1 MAENSKFQIS
11 PSNLQG
17 SFALLSKYRTQTKR
31 LREAAPNHLQE
42 DQRNEARCALTSQA
56 MSAVTIVKMAL
67 QFHPTSLKTGDFF
80 NLAEYLGFKSALS
93 SQNENHLKHVLMLLN
108 AAEEFS
114 NEDYDQAES
123 LLVSVPTSGHLPIER
138 VITCYAK
145 YLRERID
152 AKKRRI
158 DLERQVN
165 HFDLGEEMR
174 GIKDAIV
181 ACEQKLPLIQIS
193 NYAAIQTTLDSLSSA
208 EKIHFIDIGRK
219 LCSYW
224 IVMMQAL
231 SNRENCQLKQL
242 KITAVCSPVYNVAES
257 GKHLSSIAESM
268 NIPLVFKT
276 LHAEKNALANIHFV
290 PEEGEKVAV
299 FMDHSLHCLAACTKN
314 VEGLL
319 RGLKRLNPH
328 VMVAVDVEES
338 FATSS
343 FGERFRGALSMSS
356 AVVDC
361 LESCLEGERRCID
374 VIERLHFQES
384 ICNGVMNEDTSGI
397 GFSHHRRIDFWR
409 EYFSRFGILETE
421 MSEASLCQAQLMIGE
436 RACWSSCS
444 LGMNGKSMIL
454 CWKGIPLRFVSAW
467 KFPIT
472 ILKHPK

>member
-1 MAENSKFQIS
+1 
-11 PSNLQG
+11 
-17 SFALLSKYRTQTKR
+17 
-31 LREAAPNHLQE
+31 
-42 DQRNEARCALTSQA
+42 
-56 MSAVTIVKMAL
+56 MAL

-80 NLAEYLGFKSALS
+80 NIAESLGFKSALS
-93 SQNENHLKHVLMLLN
+93 SQNENHLKHVLMLLY
-108 AAEEFS
+108 AAEDFL

-123 LLVSVPTSGHLPIER
+123 HLVSVPTSGHLPIER
-138 VITCYAK
+138 VLTCYAK

-152 AKKRRI
+152 AKKCRI

-165 HFDLGEEMR
+165 RFDLEAEMR
-174 GIKDAIV
+174 DIKDAII

-193 NYAAIQTTLDSLSSA
+193 NYAAIQTILDSLSSA
-208 EKIHFIDIGRK
+208 EKIHFIDICRK

-231 SNRENCQLKQL
+231 SNRKNCQLKQL

-257 GKHLSSIAESM
+257 GKLLSSIAESM

-276 LHAEKNALANIHFV
+276 LLAEKSALANVHFE

-299 FMDHSLHCLAACTKN
+299 FMDHSLHWLAACTKN

-338 FATSS
+338 FTTSS

-374 VIERLHFQES
+374 VIERLHFQ
-384 ICNGVMNEDTSGI
+384 
-397 GFSHHRRIDFWR
+397 
-409 EYFSRFGILETE
+409 
-421 MSEASLCQAQLMIGE
+421 
-436 RACWSSCS
+436 
-444 LGMNGKSMIL
+444 
-454 CWKGIPLRFVSAW
+454 
-467 KFPIT
+467 
-472 ILKHPK
+472 

>member
-1 MAENSKFQIS
+1 MAEKSRFQIS

-31 LREAAPNHLQE
+31 LREGAPNHLQT

-56 MSAVTIVKMAL
+56 LSAVTIVKMAL
-67 QFHPTSLKTGDFF
+67 QLHSTSLKTGDFF
-80 NLAEYLGFKSALS
+80 NLAESLSFKSAIS

-114 NEDYDQAES
+114 NEDYDQAEN
-123 LLVSVPTSGHLPIER
+123 LLVSVPTSGNLPIER
-138 VITCYAK
+138 VITCYAR

-152 AKKRRI
+152 AKKCRI
-158 DLERQVN
+158 DLERRVN
-165 HFDLGEEMR
+165 HFDLEEEMKD
-174 GIKDAIV
+174 IKDAILV
-181 ACEQKLPLIQIS
+181 CEQKLPLIQIS
-193 NYAAIQTTLDSLSSA
+193 NYAAVQTILDSLSSA
-208 EKIHFIDIGRK
+208 ETIHFIDIGRK

-231 SNRENCQLKQL
+231 SNQKNCQLKQL

-257 GKHLSSIAESM
+257 GKVLSSIAKSM
-268 NIPLVFKT
+268 KIPLIFNT
-276 LHAEKNALANIHFV
+276 LHAEKNALANVNF
-290 PEEGEKVAV
+290 ESEKGEKVAV
-299 FMDHSLHCLAACTKN
+299 FMDHSLHCLSACTKN

-328 VMVAVDVEES
+328 VMVAIDVEES
-338 FATSS
+338 FTTSS
-343 FGERFRGALSMSS
+343 FGERVRGALSMSS

-361 LESCLEGERRCID
+361 LESCLEGERRCMEI
-374 VIERLHFQES
+374 IERIHFQES
-384 ICNGVMNEDTSGI
+384 ICNGVMNEDTSRI

-421 MSEASLCQAQLMIGE
+421 MSEASLCQARLMIGE

-444 LGMNGKSMIL
+444 LGTNGKSMIL
-454 CWKGIPLRFVSAW
+454 GWKGIPLRFVSAW
-467 KFPIT
+467 KFPLI
-472 ILKHPK
+472 IQKHHK

>member
-165 HFDLGEEMR
+165 
-174 GIKDAIV
+174 
-181 ACEQKLPLIQIS
+181 IS
-193 NYAAIQTTLDSLSSA
+193 IW
-208 EKIHFIDIGRK
+208 EKK
-219 LCSYW
+219 
-224 IVMMQAL
+224 
-231 SNRENCQLKQL
+231 
-242 KITAVCSPVYNVAES
+242 
-257 GKHLSSIAESM
+257 
-268 NIPLVFKT
+268 
-276 LHAEKNALANIHFV
+276 
-290 PEEGEKVAV
+290 
-299 FMDHSLHCLAACTKN
+299 
-314 VEGLL
+314 
-319 RGLKRLNPH
+319 
-328 VMVAVDVEES
+328 
-338 FATSS
+338 
-343 FGERFRGALSMSS
+343 
-356 AVVDC
+356 
-361 LESCLEGERRCID
+361 
-374 VIERLHFQES
+374 
-384 ICNGVMNEDTSGI
+384 
-397 GFSHHRRIDFWR
+397 
-409 EYFSRFGILETE
+409 
-421 MSEASLCQAQLMIGE
+421 
-436 RACWSSCS
+436 
-444 LGMNGKSMIL
+444 
-454 CWKGIPLRFVSAW
+454 
-467 KFPIT
+467 
-472 ILKHPK
+472 